1 MKKLWNILAVLAIAN
16 LLACIGFVAWL
27 RMSDRLSID
36 RVRDLRERMS
46 VTITAEK
53 AKVLAAEAEKKSAEE
68 QAKAEEKA
76 NRPPLN
82 AEQQLAT
89 RVELSQLDQQRLQ
102 RLREEIEGLR
112 RSLSQERRD
121 LDERQA
127 ALDADK
133 AAFAEQVRQF
143 TASSGDE
150 QFAKTLGVLSS
161 LKPKEAKAMIEE
173 MIAAGAGP
181 AAADANAAPDAQG
194 TGGAAQGVRGDRFTK
209 AARYLNAMDERARNR
224 IMSEF
229 AKGDPKLAVEL
240 LDAVRRQGEF
250 ASANSR

>member
-16 LLACIGFVAWL
+16 LLACVGFVAWL

-36 RVRDLRERMS
+36 RLRDLRERMS
-46 VTITAEK
+46 VTITAEM
-53 AKVLAAEAEKKSAEE
+53 ATAAASDAEKKAEE
-68 QAKAEEKA
+68 ERAKAEEKA

-121 LDERQA
+121 LDARQA

-150 QFAKTLGVLSS
+150 QFTKTLGVLSFIRQ
-161 LKPKEAKAMIEE
+161 KIEYV
-173 MIAAGAGP
+173 P
-181 AAADANAAPDAQG
+181 
-194 TGGAAQGVRGDRFTK
+194 
-209 AARYLNAMDERARNR
+209 
-224 IMSEF
+224 
-229 AKGDPKLAVEL
+229 
-240 LDAVRRQGEF
+240 
-250 ASANSR
+250 

>member
-16 LLACIGFVAWL
+16 LLASVGFVAWL

-36 RVRDLRERMS
+36 RLRDLRERMS
-46 VTITAEK
+46 VTISAERAK
-53 AKVLAAEAEKKSAEE
+53 AAAAEADKKAAEE
-68 QAKAEEKA
+68 KAKAEEKA
-76 NRPPLN
+76 SRPPLN

-89 RVELSQLDQQRLQ
+89 RMELSQLDQQRLQ

-150 QFAKTLGVLSS
+150 QFTKTLGVLSS

-173 MIAAGAGP
+173 MIAGVPVAAG
-181 AAADANAAPDAQG
+181 ANAAPDAQG
-194 TGGAAQGVRGDRFTK
+194 AGVAAQAVPADRFTK

-250 ASANSR
+250 ASASSR

>member
-1 MKKLWNILAVLAIAN
+1 
-16 LLACIGFVAWL
+16 
-27 RMSDRLSID
+27 
-36 RVRDLRERMS
+36 
-46 VTITAEK
+46 
-53 AKVLAAEAEKKSAEE
+53 
-68 QAKAEEKA
+68 
-76 NRPPLN
+76 
-82 AEQQLAT
+82 
-89 RVELSQLDQQRLQ
+89 
-102 RLREEIEGLR
+102 
-112 RSLSQERRD
+112 LSQERRD
-121 LDERQA
+121 LDARQA

-150 QFAKTLGVLSS
+150 QFTKTLGVLSS

-181 AAADANAAPDAQG
+181 AASDANAAPEAQG
-194 TGGAAQGVRGDRFTK
+194 TGVAAQGVRADRFTK

-229 AKGDPKLAVEL
+229 AKGDPKMAVEL

>member
-1 MKKLWNILAVLAIAN
+1 
-16 LLACIGFVAWL
+16 
-27 RMSDRLSID
+27 
-36 RVRDLRERMS
+36 MS
-46 VTITAEK
+46 VTISAEK
-53 AKVLAAEAEKKSAEE
+53 AKAQAAEADKKAAEE
-68 QAKAEEKA
+68 KAKAEEKA
-76 NRPPLN
+76 SRPPLN

-150 QFAKTLGVLSS
+150 QFTKTLGVLSA

-173 MIAAGAGP
+173 MIAAPIAAGAIP
-181 AAADANAAPDAQG
+181 APDAQG
-194 TGGAAQGVRGDRFTK
+194 AGAAAQPVPADRFTK

>member
-1 MKKLWNILAVLAIAN
+1 
-16 LLACIGFVAWL
+16 
-27 RMSDRLSID
+27 
-36 RVRDLRERMS
+36 
-46 VTITAEK
+46 
-53 AKVLAAEAEKKSAEE
+53 
-68 QAKAEEKA
+68 
-76 NRPPLN
+76 
-82 AEQQLAT
+82 
-89 RVELSQLDQQRLQ
+89 
-102 RLREEIEGLR
+102 
-112 RSLSQERRD
+112 LSQERRD

-150 QFAKTLGVLSS
+150 QFTKTLGVLAA

-173 MIAAGAGP
+173 MIAGP
-181 AAADANAAPDAQG
+181 AAIAPGGGGGGSGDANAALDAQG
-194 TGGAAQGVRGDRFTK
+194 AGNAAQVVRAPDRFTK

-250 ASANSR
+250 ASASSR